1 MRGVTSSQ
9 VRAIAFEVISTH
21 TPHARRDIKDEIS
34 KFLGVIS
41 THTPHA
47 RRDRVDLD
55 WSLKYSISTH
65 TPHARRDDENH
76 HSTANTYISTHT
88 PHARRDIAKQCTDH
102 IVKLFQ
108 LTRLM
113 RGVTYKQLCYIG

>member
-47 RRDRVDLD
+47 RRDAEK
-55 WSLKYSISTH
+55 SLYAFAEFLHFNS
-65 TPHARRDDENH
+65 HASCE
-76 HSTANTYISTHT
+76 A
-88 PHARRDIAKQCTDH
+88 
-102 IVKLFQ
+102 
-108 LTRLM
+108 
-113 RGVTYKQLCYIG
+113 